1 MSMKFSI
8 IIPTYNNSEYLKVC
22 LHSLLLQDFPKSEYE
37 IIVVD
42 DASTENIEKVSS
54 EVLSG
59 YIAYNPC
66 CTSHILKLFRHD
78 ENKRQGGARNTGLK
92 YAGGGLCFLFRF
104 GRLLVCDE
112 YFEYFRCSF
121 ACAGR

>member
-42 DASTENIEKVSS
+42 DASTENIKKVSS
-54 EVLSG
+54 EVLSD
-59 YIAYNPC
+59 YMAYSMLFC
-66 CTSHILKLFRHD
+66 MRRTLILSDLFRGIMFLR
-78 ENKRQGGARNTGLK
+78 KRMQFLK
-92 YAGGGLCFLFRF
+92 MSNGIKK
-104 GRLLVCDE
+104 
-112 YFEYFRCSF
+112 
-121 ACAGR
+121 